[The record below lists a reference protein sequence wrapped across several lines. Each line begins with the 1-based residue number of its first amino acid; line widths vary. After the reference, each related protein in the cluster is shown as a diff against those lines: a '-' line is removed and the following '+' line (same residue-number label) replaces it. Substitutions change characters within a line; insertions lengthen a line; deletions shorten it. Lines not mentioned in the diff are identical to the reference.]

1 MGAPTKVLQKLY
13 FQSKDATI
21 QDFKFEILI
30 CFNLSI
36 MELWTT

>member
-13 FQSKDATI
+13 FKGKNATI

-30 CFNLSI
+30 CSNSPI
-36 MELWTT
+36 MEL